1 VDFPAPSGR
10 VIFAALSGLLAG
22 LLHVVSGPD
31 HLAAVAPL
39 AVRGHRRAWLA
50 GARWGLGHS
59 AGVALVGL
67 LALALREVLPVER
80 LSSISERLVGVLLI
94 GIGIW
99 TVRRALRVQVHAHA
113 HEHDGSRHEHVHFH
127 APDHAHPPA
136 ETAHVHTHAAFGIG
150 TLHGFAGASHFL
162 GVLPALAFSSHL
174 ESVLYLVAFAGGTVV
189 AMAAFS
195 SVLGWVAHALGAH
208 RARAY
213 RGLMGACAAT
223 AFGVGGWWLVN
234 GG

>member
-1 VDFPAPSGR
+1 M
-10 VIFAALSGLLAG
+10 
-22 LLHVVSGPD
+22 
-31 HLAAVAPL
+31 
-39 AVRGHRRAWLA
+39 
-50 GARWGLGHS
+50 GHS

-67 LALALREVLPVER
+67 LALAFREVLPVER
-80 LSSISERLVGVLLI
+80 FSSVSERLVGVLLI

-99 TVRRALRVQVHAHA
+99 TVRRALRVEVHAHA

-127 APDHAHPPA
+127 SPDHAHKSV
-136 ETAHVHTHAAFGIG
+136 ETPHVHTHAAFGIG

-162 GVLPALAFSSHL
+162 GVLPALAFATHA
-174 ESVLYLVAFAGGTVV
+174 ESVLYLVGFASGTVA

-195 SVLGWVAHALGAH
+195 SVLGWVAQALGAH

-213 RGLMGACAAT
+213 RGLMGACATA

>member
-1 VDFPAPSGR
+1 M
-10 VIFAALSGLLAG
+10 
-22 LLHVVSGPD
+22 VSGPD

-67 LALALREVLPVER
+67 LALALREVLPLER

-99 TVRRALRVQVHAHA
+99 TVRRALRVEVHAHA
-113 HEHDGSRHEHVHFH
+113 REHDGSRHEHVHFH
-127 APDHAHPPA
+127 PPDHAHPPA

-162 GVLPALAFSSHL
+162 GVLPALAFSTHL
-174 ESVLYLVAFAGGTVV
+174 ESVLYLAAFAAGTVI
-189 AMAAFS
+189 AMASFS
-195 SVLGWVAHALGAH
+195 SVLGWLAQALGAH

-213 RGLMGACAAT
+213 RGLMGACATA

>member
-1 VDFPAPSGR
+1 M
-10 VIFAALSGLLAG
+10 IFAALSGLLAG

-31 HLAAVAPL
+31 HLAAVAPV
-39 AVRGHRRAWLA
+39 AVRGHRRAWLV
-50 GARWGLGHS
+50 GARWGMGHS

-67 LALALREVLPVER
+67 VALALREVLPLER
-80 LSSISERLVGVLLI
+80 FSSVSERLVGVLLI

-99 TVRRALRVQVHAHA
+99 TVRRALRVEVHAHA

-127 APDHAHPPA
+127 SPDHVHP
-136 ETAHVHTHAAFGIG
+136 ETERAHVHTHAAFGIG

-162 GVLPALAFSSHL
+162 GVLPALAFSTKA
-174 ESVLYLVAFAGGTVV
+174 ESVLYLLAFALGTVA
-189 AMAAFS
+189 AMAVFS
-195 SVLGWVAHALGAH
+195 SVLGWVAFALGAH

-213 RGLMGACAAT
+213 RGLMGACAAA